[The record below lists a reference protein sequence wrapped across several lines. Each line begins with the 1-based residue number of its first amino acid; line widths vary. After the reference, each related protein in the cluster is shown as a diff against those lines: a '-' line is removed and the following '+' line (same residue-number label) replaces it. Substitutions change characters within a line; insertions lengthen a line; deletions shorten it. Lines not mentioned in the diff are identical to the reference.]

1 MADEAAAAGDTA
13 ELEKIEDTASQQ
25 ATEGAGK
32 ASGEQQASDTG
43 KDEKLSG
50 AAQAGETG
58 KTEEGKDA
66 AAEADKSDTGSDWP
80 EDWREKLAKGDEDK
94 LKLLNRY
101 GSVDGLLRKIMEQE
115 KVIRTK
121 SGPRPMP
128 DASDEKAMSEWRKEQ
143 GIPDDPTGYK
153 LPETVT
159 KRMTDDDKP
168 LISSFTDYAHKKG
181 APQQVVDVAS
191 EWYFDTAE
199 QMEAERIAADKQ
211 AAERAEDELRKNW
224 SHAEYKANL
233 TLAHRFLES
242 VPGLGTDFAM
252 ARRPDGSRLVDDPQF
267 IMWVSDMGRDKFG
280 DVTFATADS
289 ESRHMA
295 RKAEIEKIRNED
307 FDRYEREGL
316 DKEYRTII
324 ERELKRKR

>member
-43 KDEKLSG
+43 TDEKLSD

-66 AAEADKSDTGSDWP
+66 AAEADKSDAKPDWP
-80 EDWREKLAKGDEDK
+80 EDWRERLAGNDETFLRHLKRYSSPVTFAKGFQEREALIRSGK
-94 LKLLNRY
+94 LKR
-101 GSVDGLLRKIMEQE
+101 D
-115 KVIRTK
+115 
-121 SGPRPMP
+121 MP
-128 DASDEKAMSEWRKEQ
+128 DPSDEKAMSEWRKEQ

-168 LISSFTDYAHKKG
+168 LLSAFTDYAHKKG

-191 EWYFDTAE
+191 EWYFDTVE
-199 QMEAERIAADKQ
+199 QMAAERAAEDKQ
-211 AAERAEDELRKNW
+211 ATEAAEDELRKNW
-224 SHAEYKANL
+224 SHAEYKSNM
-233 TLAHRFLES
+233 TLGRRFLDS
-242 VPGLGTDFAM
+242 IPGLGADWAEARLPNGRRLGDVPDF
-252 ARRPDGSRLVDDPQF
+252 V
-267 IMWVSDMGRDKFG
+267 MWASDMGRDKFG

-289 ESRHMA
+289 EARHNSR
-295 RKAEIEKIRNED
+295 RAEIERIMKED
-307 FDRYEREGL
+307 VAKYFRDGL
-316 DKEYRTII
+316 DKEYAEILQ
-324 ERELKRKR
+324 REEKRRS

>member
-25 ATEGAGK
+25 AADGAGK

-43 KDEKLSG
+43 TDEKLSG
-50 AAQAGETG
+50 AAQAGEAG

-191 EWYFDTAE
+191 EWYFDTVE
-199 QMEAERIAADKQ
+199 QMAAERAAEDKQ
-211 AAERAEDELRKNW
+211 ATEAAEDELRKNW
-224 SHAEYKANL
+224 SHAEYKSNM
-233 TLAHRFLES
+233 TLGRRFLDS
-242 VPGLGTDFAM
+242 IPGLGADWAEARLPNGRRLGDVPDF
-252 ARRPDGSRLVDDPQF
+252 V
-267 IMWVSDMGRDKFG
+267 MWASDMGRDKFG

-289 ESRHMA
+289 EARHMA
-295 RKAEIEKIRNED
+295 EKDEIERIMKTD
-307 FDRYEREGL
+307 FERYIREGW
-316 DKEYRTII
+316 DKKYAAILEK
-324 ERELKRKR
+324 EVARKR